1 MFSRES
7 AFGFVKL
14 ITCCFFKIKREKEG
28 GEMLKETI
36 LELKEQRKQIEAQKA
51 DISFEDGEEDFETF

>member
-1 MFSRES
+1 
-7 AFGFVKL
+7 
-14 ITCCFFKIKREKEG
+14 
-28 GEMLKETI
+28 MLKETI